1 MTKFL
6 NKGLKEEDKVE
17 GPLKILRNIE
27 GKTKEELKAI
37 KNQKKVQTKVI
48 IKDKI
53 KSPVLKSIYNHEV
66 KNRRIDN
73 NKVKK
78 TLTTLENMEGSKI
91 DYSKLVCRSDDNE
104 YFDFTWF
111 EPLSS
116 FYLKLI
122 DGNIGINIAKLKLKE
137 FKNEVDSLK
146 RKKSKKQSYKT
157 NKKDVLKNAEALY
170 NRLNIIVNAFE
181 NRIFESKYR
190 PEIDIDNDLR
200 DDQKWNLHA
209 AFRYESHGLTN
220 KELQMFRK
228 SFSYKNPV
236 ELRQAFIE
244 ATGKKYN
251 DL

>member
-1 MTKFL
+1 MTVADQIKISGRNMKQNGAQYDLDRKTAKISAYSSNNWDKCEYLTDEDLGYKPGVVEQARFDYSLLTKFL

-37 KNQKKVQTKVI
+37 KNEKQVQTKVI

-104 YFDFTWF
+104 YFDFT
-111 EPLSS
+111 
-116 FYLKLI
+116 
-122 DGNIGINIAKLKLKE
+122 
-137 FKNEVDSLK
+137 
-146 RKKSKKQSYKT
+146 
-157 NKKDVLKNAEALY
+157 
-170 NRLNIIVNAFE
+170 
-181 NRIFESKYR
+181 
-190 PEIDIDNDLR
+190 
-200 DDQKWNLHA
+200 
-209 AFRYESHGLTN
+209 
-220 KELQMFRK
+220 
-228 SFSYKNPV
+228 
-236 ELRQAFIE
+236 
-244 ATGKKYN
+244 
-251 DL
+251 